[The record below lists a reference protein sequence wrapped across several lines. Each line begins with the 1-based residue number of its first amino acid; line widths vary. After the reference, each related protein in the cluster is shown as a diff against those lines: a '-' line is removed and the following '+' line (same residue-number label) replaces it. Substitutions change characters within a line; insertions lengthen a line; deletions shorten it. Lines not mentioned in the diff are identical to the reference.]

1 MASGCTF
8 NAITRF
14 DGAPV
19 DSDAHI
25 ILMVSGTKPGT
36 QVIVEFLR
44 DGRSESVSL
53 TIGSQ

>member
-1 MASGCTF
+1 MASGSTF